1 MASHAGLVRKVF
13 VGSDSNSTEKFSDN
27 TKSAAFIRNAL
38 KSALKCPICQGYL
51 DPIRS
56 VSYDHVTRV
65 QVGGLGSLE
74 NCDLTHP
81 YCNQSVKN

>member
-1 MASHAGLVRKVF
+1 VTHMRQRNFLTIQKVLLLY
-13 VGSDSNSTEKFSDN
+13 VML
-27 TKSAAFIRNAL
+27 L
-38 KSALKCPICQGYL
+38 KSALKCPICDGYL

-56 VSYDHVTRV
+56 VSYDHIIRV
-65 QVGGLGSLE
+65 QDGGIGSSG